1 MGVEGPSLAWSLL
14 SRVLEPFYSALQLV
28 QEAQLPFLPPPPPRP
43 YRWDFSLLQWLIVL
57 LPGAAELLG
66 TPSPLSLFDGFGTI
80 MDPIV
85 IHFFR

>member
-28 QEAQLPFLPPPPPRP
+28 QEAQLPFLPP
-43 YRWDFSLLQWLIVL
+43 SLSLGL
-57 LPGAAELLG
+57 LTTTMADCASPGAAELLG